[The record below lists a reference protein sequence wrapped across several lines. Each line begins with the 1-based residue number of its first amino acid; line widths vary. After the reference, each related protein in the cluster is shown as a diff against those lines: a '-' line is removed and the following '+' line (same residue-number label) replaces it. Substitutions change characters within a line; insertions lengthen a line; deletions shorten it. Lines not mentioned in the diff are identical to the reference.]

1 VAAELTRFGLEELAG
16 RHPRDLSSGER
27 QRLAI
32 ASVTVMRPQLLVLDE
47 PTRGMDG
54 LRKLAL
60 AELVGRLAGDGC
72 GVVVVTH
79 DIDFAAEA
87 AEAVTTMARG
97 RVLADGCS
105 VDLLAHGGFFACQV
119 GLALGCATIAEAG
132 ALLRTETERAGV

>member
-1 VAAELTRFGLEELAG
+1 
-16 RHPRDLSSGER
+16 
-27 QRLAI
+27 
-32 ASVTVMRPQLLVLDE
+32 M
-47 PTRGMDG
+47 
-54 LRKLAL
+54 
-60 AELVGRLAGDGC
+60 GRLAGDGC

-87 AEAVTTMARG
+87 ADAVTTMARG

-132 ALLRTETERAGV
+132 ALLRTRDGAGRCLASCC